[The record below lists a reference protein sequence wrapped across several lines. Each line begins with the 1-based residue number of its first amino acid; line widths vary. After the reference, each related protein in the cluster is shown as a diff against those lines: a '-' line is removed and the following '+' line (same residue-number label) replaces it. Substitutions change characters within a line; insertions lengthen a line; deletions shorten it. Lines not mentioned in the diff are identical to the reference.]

1 MLRFAANVSMLFTEA
16 PFLDRFAL
24 AARAGFAAVECQFP
38 YEAPAAEIRARLD
51 DLGLAMVL
59 HNLPA
64 GDWASGDRGLA
75 CLPQR
80 ASEFR
85 SGVPR
90 AIAYAHALGVRQVNC
105 LAGIAPAD
113 ADTAQLRRTLVDNL
127 RFTARAFAAEGLRLL
142 VEPINT
148 FDMPG
153 FFVNRTAQCVA
164 LLDDVGEPDVFVQYD
179 AYHAQRME
187 GELAGTLARYLPRI
201 AHVQVA
207 DNPGRHEPGT
217 GEIRFDFLFSELERL
232 GYDGWIGCEYRPAGR
247 TDVGLDWL
255 PAGALRPRRQREELA
270 DGDAE
275 PEDHALLE
283 HDIEA
288 AEDLERAYDIEAATV
303 LNLPPYDELIAD

>member
-1 MLRFAANVSMLFTEA
+1 MLRFAANVSMLFAEA

-24 AARAGFAAVECQFP
+24 AARAGFAAIECQFP

-64 GDWASGDRGLA
+64 GDWVAGDRGLA

-80 ASEFR
+80 VDEFR
-85 SGVPR
+85 SGIAR

-105 LAGIAPAD
+105 LAGIAPPGAD
-113 ADTAQLRRTLVDNL
+113 ADALRRTLVDNL
-127 RFTARAFAAEGLRLL
+127 RFAARAFAAEGLKLL

-148 FDMPG
+148 FDIPG
-153 FFVNRTAQCVA
+153 FFVHRTAQCVA
-164 LLDDVGEPDVFVQYD
+164 LLDDVDEPNVFVQYD
-179 AYHAQRME
+179 AYHMQRME
-187 GELAGTLARYLPRI
+187 GELAATLAKHFSRI

-217 GEIRFDFLFSELERL
+217 GEIRFEFLFAELERL
-232 GYDGWIGCEYRPAGR
+232 GYDGWIGCEYKPAGR

-255 PAGALRPRRQREELA
+255 PAGALKPRR
-270 DGDAE
+270 
-275 PEDHALLE
+275 
-283 HDIEA
+283 
-288 AEDLERAYDIEAATV
+288 
-303 LNLPPYDELIAD
+303 

>member
-1 MLRFAANVSMLFTEA
+1 MLRFAANLSMLFNEA

-64 GDWASGDRGLA
+64 GDWAAGDRGLA
-75 CLPQR
+75 CLPHR
-80 ASEFR
+80 VAEFR
-85 SGVPR
+85 AGIPR
-90 AIAYAHALGVRQVNC
+90 AIAYAHALGVAQVNC
-105 LAGIAPAD
+105 LAGLAPAGAD
-113 ADTAQLRRTLVDNL
+113 AAALQATLVDNL
-127 RFTARAFAAEGLRLL
+127 RLAARAFAAEGLRLL

-153 FFVNRTAQCVA
+153 FFVSRTAPCVA
-164 LLDDVGEPDVFVQYD
+164 LLDEVGEPNAFVQYD

-187 GELAGTLARYLPRI
+187 GELAATLARFLPRI

-217 GEIRFDFLFSELERL
+217 GEIRFEFLFAELERL
-232 GYDGWIGCEYRPAGR
+232 GYAGWIGCEYKPKGR

-255 PAGALRPRRQREELA
+255 PAGALTR
-270 DGDAE
+270 
-275 PEDHALLE
+275 
-283 HDIEA
+283 
-288 AEDLERAYDIEAATV
+288 
-303 LNLPPYDELIAD
+303 

>member
-1 MLRFAANVSMLFTEA
+1 MLRFAANLSMLFPEA

-64 GDWASGDRGLA
+64 GDRGLA
-75 CLPQR
+75 CLPHR
-80 ASEFR
+80 VDEFR
-85 SGVPR
+85 AGVPR

-105 LAGIAPAD
+105 LAGIAPAGAD
-113 ADTAQLRRTLVDNL
+113 AATLRRTLVDNL
-127 RFTARAFAAEGLRLL
+127 RFAARAFADDGLRLL

-153 FFVNRTAQCVA
+153 FFVNRTPQAVA
-164 LLDDVGEPDVFVQYD
+164 LLDDVGEANAFVQYD

-187 GELAGTLARYLPRI
+187 GELAATLAKYLPRI

-217 GEIRFDFLFSELERL
+217 GEIRFEFLFAELERL
-232 GYDGWIGCEYRPAGR
+232 GYEGWIGCEYKPAGR

-255 PAGALRPRRQREELA
+255 PAGALEPR
-270 DGDAE
+270 G
-275 PEDHALLE
+275 
-283 HDIEA
+283 
-288 AEDLERAYDIEAATV
+288 
-303 LNLPPYDELIAD
+303 

>member
-64 GDWASGDRGLA
+64 GDWAAGDRGLA

-80 ASEFR
+80 ADEFR
-85 SGVPR
+85 AGVPR
-90 AIAYAHALGVRQVNC
+90 AIAYAQALGVKQVNC
-105 LAGIAPAD
+105 LAGIAPPDED
-113 ADTAQLRRTLVDNL
+113 AALLRRTFVDNL
-127 RFTARAFAAEGLRLL
+127 RFAARAFASEGLKLL

-153 FFVNRTAQCVA
+153 FFVHRTAQCVE
-164 LLDDVGEPDVFVQYD
+164 LLDDIGEPNVFVQYD
-179 AYHAQRME
+179 AYHMQRME
-187 GELAGTLARYLPRI
+187 GELAATIAKHLPRI

-217 GEIRFDFLFSELERL
+217 GEIRFEFLFAQLEHL

-255 PAGALRPRRQREELA
+255 PAGALRPRR
-270 DGDAE
+270 
-275 PEDHALLE
+275 
-283 HDIEA
+283 
-288 AEDLERAYDIEAATV
+288 
-303 LNLPPYDELIAD
+303 

>member
-1 MLRFAANVSMLFTEA
+1 MLRFAANVSMLFAEA

-38 YEAPAAEIRARLD
+38 YEAPAAEIRARLG
-51 DLGLAMVL
+51 DLGLRMVL

-64 GDWASGDRGLA
+64 GDWAAGDRGLA
-75 CLPQR
+75 CLPARVDAFR
-80 ASEFR
+80 A
-85 SGVPR
+85 GVPR
-90 AIAYAHALGVRQVNC
+90 AIAYAKALGVTQLNC
-105 LAGIAPAD
+105 LAGIAPAGAD
-113 ADTAQLRRTLVDNL
+113 AAALHATLVDNL
-127 RFTARAFAAEGLRLL
+127 RFAARALAGEGLRLL

-164 LLDDVGEPDVFVQYD
+164 LLDEVDAPNAIVQYD

-187 GELAGTLARYLPRI
+187 GELAGTLARFLPRI

-217 GEIRFDFLFSELERL
+217 GEIRFEFLFAELERL

-247 TDVGLDWL
+247 TELGLDWL
-255 PAGALRPRRQREELA
+255 PAGALTR
-270 DGDAE
+270 
-275 PEDHALLE
+275 
-283 HDIEA
+283 
-288 AEDLERAYDIEAATV
+288 
-303 LNLPPYDELIAD
+303 

>member
-38 YEAPAAEIRARLD
+38 YDAPAAEIRARLD

-64 GDWASGDRGLA
+64 GDWTAGDRGLA

-80 ASEFR
+80 VDEFR
-85 SGVPR
+85 AGVPR
-90 AIAYAHALGVRQVNC
+90 AIAYAHALGVKQVNC
-105 LAGIAPAD
+105 LAGIAAPHAD
-113 ADTAQLRRTLVDNL
+113 AASLRRTFVDNV
-127 RFTARAFAAEGLRLL
+127 RFAARAFAAEGLKLL

-148 FDMPG
+148 VDMPG
-153 FFVNRTAQCVA
+153 FFVHRTAQCVD
-164 LLDDVGEPDVFVQYD
+164 LLDEVGESNVFVQYD
-179 AYHAQRME
+179 AYHMQRME
-187 GELAGTLARYLPRI
+187 GELAGTIAKHLARI

-217 GEIRFDFLFSELERL
+217 GEIRFEFLFAELERL

-247 TDVGLDWL
+247 TDTGLDWL
-255 PAGALRPRRQREELA
+255 PAGALAPRR
-270 DGDAE
+270 
-275 PEDHALLE
+275 
-283 HDIEA
+283 
-288 AEDLERAYDIEAATV
+288 
-303 LNLPPYDELIAD
+303 

>member
-1 MLRFAANVSMLFTEA
+1 MRQNRTRDGAARESGVDQGQPMLRFAANVSMLFTEV

-38 YEAPAAEIRARLD
+38 YDAPAAEIRARLD

-64 GDWASGDRGLA
+64 GDWAAGDRGLA
-75 CLPQR
+75 CLPLR
-80 ASEFR
+80 VDEFR
-85 SGVPR
+85 AGVPR
-90 AIAYAHALGVRQVNC
+90 AIATARALGVRQLNC
-105 LAGIAPAD
+105 LAGIAPPGAD
-113 ADTAQLRRTLVDNL
+113 ADTLRRTLVDNL
-127 RFTARAFAAEGLRLL
+127 RFAARAFADEGLRLL

-164 LLDDVGEPDVFVQYD
+164 LLDEVGEPNAFVQYD

-187 GELAGTLARYLPRI
+187 GELAGTLARYFPRI

-217 GEIRFDFLFSELERL
+217 GEIRFEFLFSELERL
-232 GYDGWIGCEYRPAGR
+232 GYDGWIGCEYTPKGR
-247 TDVGLDWL
+247 TDAGLDWL
-255 PAGALRPRRQREELA
+255 PAGALGLQR
-270 DGDAE
+270 
-275 PEDHALLE
+275 
-283 HDIEA
+283 
-288 AEDLERAYDIEAATV
+288 
-303 LNLPPYDELIAD
+303 

>member
-38 YEAPAAEIRARLD
+38 YEVPAAEIRARLD

-64 GDWASGDRGLA
+64 GDWAAGERGLA
-75 CLPQR
+75 CLPDRVADFR
-80 ASEFR
+80 AR
-85 SGVPR
+85 VPR
-90 AIAYAHALGVRQVNC
+90 AIATAHALGVKQVNC
-105 LAGIAPAD
+105 LAGIAPPGAD
-113 ADTAQLRRTLVDNL
+113 VDALRRTLVDNL

-148 FDMPG
+148 FDIPG

-164 LLDDVGEPDVFVQYD
+164 LLDEVGEPDVFVQYD
-179 AYHAQRME
+179 AYHMQRME
-187 GELAGTLARYLPRI
+187 GELAGTLAKHLPRI

-217 GEIRFDFLFSELERL
+217 GEIRFEFLFAELERL
-232 GYDGWIGCEYRPAGR
+232 GYDGWIGCEYKPAGR
-247 TDVGLDWL
+247 TDVGLDWM
-255 PAGALRPRRQREELA
+255 PAGALNSPASGRPTGLRPRSRRRSA
-270 DGDAE
+270 G
-275 PEDHALLE
+275 
-283 HDIEA
+283 
-288 AEDLERAYDIEAATV
+288 RRR
-303 LNLPPYDELIAD
+303 